1 MPRSSPQGPSAAPQ
15 PADAGSAEP
24 ATSGAPAAQLQFRPR
39 GAGRRLLSFPCNPN
53 GQVEIDL
60 LSAQAR
66 NDYLFARA
74 LRGRDYAFP
83 IVVLVAA

>member
-1 MPRSSPQGPSAAPQ
+1 MPRSSPHGPPAAPP
-15 PADAGSAEP
+15 PAEDGRADP
-24 ATSGAPAAQLQFRPR
+24 ATDAAPAAQLQFRPR